1 MRVIGVLDRNYG
13 IINSYGDQF
22 LVGAYCKVIC
32 SCLVPHISVR

>member
-1 MRVIGVLDRNYG
+1 MRAIGVLDSNCG
-13 IINSYGDQF
+13 IIDSYGAQF